1 MIKHLKIALDFCQ
14 CLWRKTRGV
23 VTTLATI
30 CTHVFNIMANGTFL
44 KSGKAT
50 LNVVLTG
57 TPYRCDY

>member
-1 MIKHLKIALDFCQ
+1 MIKHLKIALDSSQ

-30 CTHVFNIMANGTFL
+30 CTPCVNIMANGTFL

-50 LNVVLTG
+50 LNVVLTS
-57 TPYRCDY
+57 TPYRCN